1 MSKADQAR
9 RTAVEIK
16 FDGADITKDIKPYFL
31 SITYTDNEEGQADD
45 LQIKIQDRDN
55 VWLTNWLEKVI
66 QAAAAAKLKISAT
79 IKPENW
85 GNDAE
90 LPTGDFELDSIAPS
104 GPPAEVII
112 KGTALPFSAPIRQT
126 KKSKAWESYNLSGIA
141 NEIAGNAGMSC
152 MFETSNDPFYRRV
165 EQIKTSDIDFLS
177 RLCHNAGLSLKI
189 TDNMLVIFDQK
200 DYEGKGPVLTIKRG
214 KDGKYTKY
222 KLGTGA
228 ADTQYGSCRVSYT
241 DPGSGKCIEGIYT
254 ASGEDAES
262 GQCLEITARV
272 ADAGEAKTLAEKSL
286 RLHNKFT
293 RTATFT
299 LPGNTALVAGV
310 TVMLEDWGGW
320 DGKYII
326 KQAKHTVDASGGYK
340 TDITVRRVLEGY

>member
-1 MSKADQAR
+1 MSKEDQAR
-9 RTAVEIK
+9 RTSVDIF
-16 FDGADITKDIKPYFL
+16 FDGADITQDITPYLL
-31 SITYTDNEEGQADD
+31 SVTYTDNEEDAADD

-55 VWLTNWLEKVI
+55 VWLTSWLEEVI

-79 IKPENW
+79 IKPKNW
-85 GNDAE
+85 GDDTT
-90 LPTGDFELDSIAPS
+90 LPTGDFELDSVEPS
-104 GPPAEVII
+104 GHPAEVTI
-112 KGTALPFSAPIRQT
+112 KGTALPFSSPIRQT
-126 KKSKAWESYNLSGIA
+126 KKNKAWESYSLSGIA

-152 MFETSNDPFYRRV
+152 MFEASNDPFYKWV
-165 EQIKTSDIDFLS
+165 EQVKTSDIDFLS
-177 RLCHNAGLSLKI
+177 YLCHNAGLSLKI
-189 TDNMLVIFDQK
+189 TDNMLVLFDQK
-200 DYEGKGPVLTIKRG
+200 DYESKGPVFTIKRG
-214 KDGKYTKY
+214 AGKYINY

-241 DPGSGKCIEGIYT
+241 DPGNGQCIEGTYT
-254 ASGEDAES
+254 ASGEDAKS

-272 ADAGEAKTLAEKSL
+272 ADAGEAKTLAEKNL

-293 RTATFT
+293 RTASFK

-326 KQAKHTVDASGGYK
+326 KQAKHTVDGSGGY
-340 TDITVRRVLEGY
+340 TTQITVRRVLEGY

>member
-1 MSKADQAR
+1 MKKEDQAR

-16 FDGADITKDIKPYFL
+16 FAGADITKDIKPYLL
-31 SITYTDNEEGQADD
+31 SVTYTDNEEDAADD

-55 VWLTNWLEKVI
+55 IWLTSWLEEVI

-85 GNDAE
+85 RNEAA
-90 LPTGDFELDSIAPS
+90 LPTGDFELDSVEPS
-104 GPPAEVII
+104 GPGAVVNI
-112 KGTALPFSAPIRQT
+112 KGTSLPFSAPVRQT
-126 KKSKAWESYNLSGIA
+126 LKNKAWESYNLSGIA
-141 NEIAGNAGMSC
+141 NEIAGKAGMTC
-152 MFETSNDPFYRRV
+152 MFEASNDPFYRRV

-189 TDNMLVIFDQK
+189 TDNTLVLFDQK
-200 DYEGKGPVLTIKRG
+200 DYEGKGAVFTIKRG
-214 KDGKYTKY
+214 AGKYIKY

-241 DPGSGKCIEGIYT
+241 DPGSGKCIEGTYT
-254 ASGEDAES
+254 ASGEDAKS

-272 ADAGEAKTLAEKSL
+272 ADTDEAKALAEKNL

-293 RTATFT
+293 RTASFT

-320 DGKYII
+320 DGKHII
-326 KQAKHTVDASGGYK
+326 KQAKHTVDNSGGY
-340 TDITVRRVLEGY
+340 TTQITVRRVLEGY